1 MSKEKF
7 ETVLDYGSSKL
18 RIGIIDKNFP
28 KNKFFLDQKIID
40 DSNIDEFNFENYD
53 QKIYKLIK
61 KAEKKSNSY
70 LNDIHLMID
79 TEFFFCID
87 IALKKI
93 FNNRLVKSKDI
104 KNLLNILNS
113 LIKNHYPKYKII
125 HFIVTRIIIDKKE
138 FNNFPNNINCE
149 ELIIEVKFICL
160 PSHIVNQ
167 LSENFKSNFLS
178 IKKIYCTSYIK
189 SYCIKDYF
197 DKYENKFFFD
207 IGYERSCLVLYCDN
221 KIKLIKFFPLG
232 GNHVTKDISKIFKI
246 SMAEAEKIKK
256 NLNSLDITFSNQS
269 DEKNSISITSH
280 LKNILDKN
288 IDSELLKRVV
298 FARIDEI
305 INFIFKDM
313 DYSYLIKNNQ
323 SSVLVFTGEGSK
335 ILNKNSIFLDDKFN
349 YFNEI
354 NFFDE
359 NSTLVCDSGYKFITM
374 DKPHEISVV
383 PKKIGKYGFFEKIFN
398 YFK

>member
-1 MSKEKF
+1 MNKEKF
-7 ETVLDYGSSKL
+7 ETILDYGSSKL

-28 KNKFFLDQKIID
+28 KNKFFLDQKISD
-40 DSNIDEFNFENYD
+40 DSNIGEFNFENYD

-61 KAEKKSNSY
+61 KAEKKSNSH
-70 LNDIHLMID
+70 LNDINLMID
-79 TEFFFCID
+79 TENFFCID

-93 FNNRLVKSKDI
+93 FNNRLVQSKDI
-104 KNLLNILNS
+104 KNLLNISKS
-113 LIKNHYPKYKII
+113 LIKNHYPNYKII
-125 HFIVTRIIIDKKE
+125 HFIITRIVIDKKE
-138 FNNFPNNINCE
+138 FNYFPENIICE

-160 PSHIVNQ
+160 PNTVVNQ
-167 LSENFKSNFLS
+167 LSENFKNNFLS

-197 DKYENKFFFD
+197 EKYENKFFFD
-207 IGYERSCLVLYCDN
+207 VGYEKSCLVVYCQN

-246 SMAEAEKIKK
+246 SMIDAEKIKK
-256 NLNSLDITFSNQS
+256 NLNNSDITFSNRS
-269 DEKNSISITSH
+269 DEKNSMSINNN
-280 LKNILDKN
+280 LKNTLNKN
-288 IDSELLKRVV
+288 IDSELLKRVI
-298 FARIDEI
+298 FARIEEI
-305 INFIFKDM
+305 INFIFQDIN
-313 DYSYLIKNNQ
+313 YSYLIKNSG
-323 SSVLVFTGEGSK
+323 SSVLVFIGEGSK
-335 ILNKNSIFLDDKFN
+335 ILNKNSIFLDEKFN

-359 NSTLVCDSGYKFITM
+359 NSTLVCDSGYKFITTE
-374 DKPHEISVV
+374 KPHEISVV

>member
-1 MSKEKF
+1 MIKIF
-7 ETVLDYGSSKL
+7 L
-18 RIGIIDKNFP
+18 RII
-28 KNKFFLDQKIID
+28 FFLDQKIVD
-40 DSNIDEFNFENYD
+40 DSRIDEFNFENHG
-53 QKIYKLIK
+53 QKIYELIK
-61 KAEKKSNSY
+61 KAEKKTNSY
-70 LNDIHLMID
+70 LNDINLMID
-79 TEFFFCID
+79 TKNFFCID

-93 FNNRLVKSKDI
+93 FNNRMVKSKDI

-113 LIKNHYPKYKII
+113 LIKNHYSKYKII
-125 HFIVTRIIIDKKE
+125 HFIVTRIVIDKKE
-138 FNNFPNNINCE
+138 FNNFPENINCE

-160 PSHIVNQ
+160 PNNIVNQ

-197 DKYENKFFFD
+197 DRYENKFFFD
-207 IGYERSCLVLYCDN
+207 VGYEKSCLVVYCEN
-221 KIKLIKFFPLG
+221 KIKLVKFFPLG
-232 GNHVTKDISKIFKI
+232 GNHVTKDIAKIFKI
-246 SMAEAEKIKK
+246 SILEAEKIKK
-256 NLNSLDITFSNQS
+256 NLNNSNITFSNQS
-269 DEKNSISITSH
+269 DEKNNISITNH

-288 IDSELLKRVV
+288 INVELLKRVV

-305 INFIFKDM
+305 INFIFQDI
-313 DYSYLIKNNQ
+313 DYSYLIKNSE

-335 ILNKNSIFLDDKFN
+335 ILNKNSIFLDEKFN

-359 NSTLVCDSGYKFITM
+359 NSTLVCDSGYKFITTE
-374 DKPHEISVV
+374 KPNEISVV

-398 YFK
+398 YLK

>member
-28 KNKFFLDQKIID
+28 KNKFFLDQKLIEE
-40 DSNIDEFNFENYD
+40 SSTDEFNFENYD

-70 LNDIHLMID
+70 LNDINLLID
-79 TEFFFCID
+79 TENFFCID

-104 KNLLNILNS
+104 KNLLNVTNS
-113 LIKNHYPKYKII
+113 LIKNHYSNYKII
-125 HFIVTRIIIDKKE
+125 HFIVTRIVIDKKE
-138 FNNFPNNINCE
+138 FNNFPENINCE

-160 PSHIVNQ
+160 PTDIVNQ

-178 IKKIYCTSYIK
+178 IKKIYCASYIK

-197 DKYENKFFFD
+197 DQYENKFFFD
-207 IGYERSCLVLYCDN
+207 IGYEKSCLVVYCEN
-221 KIKLIKFFPLG
+221 KIKLVKFFPLG

-246 SMAEAEKIKK
+246 SMIEAEKIKN
-256 NLNSLDITFSNQS
+256 NLNYSDITFSNQS
-269 DEKNSISITSH
+269 DEKNSMYVGNH

-305 INFIFKDM
+305 VNFIFQDI
-313 DYSYLIKNNQ
+313 DYSYLIKNGK

-335 ILNKNSIFLDDKFN
+335 ILNKNSIFLDEKFN

-359 NSTLVCDSGYKFITM
+359 NSTLVCDSAYKFITM

>member
-1 MSKEKF
+1 MIKEKF

-18 RIGIIDKNFP
+18 RIGITDKNFP

-40 DSNIDEFNFENYD
+40 ETNINKFNFENYG
-53 QKIYKLIK
+53 QKVYELIK

-70 LNDIHLMID
+70 LNDINLMID
-79 TEFFFCID
+79 TKNFFCID

-113 LIKNHYPKYKII
+113 LIKNHYSKYKII
-125 HFIVTRIIIDKKE
+125 HFIVTRIVIDKNE
-138 FNNFPNNINCE
+138 INNFPDNINCE

-160 PSHIVNQ
+160 PSDIVNQ
-167 LSENFKSNFLS
+167 LSENFKRNFLS

-207 IGYERSCLVLYCDN
+207 VGYEKSCLVIYCEN
-221 KIKLIKFFPLG
+221 KIKLVKFFPLG
-232 GNHVTKDISKIFKI
+232 GNHITKDIARIFKI
-246 SMAEAEKIKK
+246 SMVEAEKIKK
-256 NLNSLDITFSNQS
+256 NLNNSNITFSNQS
-269 DEKNSISITSH
+269 DEKNNMSVSSH
-280 LKNILDKN
+280 LKNTLDKN
-288 IDSELLKRVV
+288 IDTELLKRVV

-305 INFIFKDM
+305 INFIFQDI
-313 DYSYLIKNNQ
+313 DYSYLIKNSE
-323 SSVLVFTGEGSK
+323 SSVLIFTGEGSK
-335 ILNKNSIFLDDKFN
+335 ILNKNSIFLDEKFN

-359 NSTLVCDSGYKFITM
+359 NSTLVCDSGYKFITT

-383 PKKIGKYGFFEKIFN
+383 PKKIGKYGFFEKVFN

>member
-28 KNKFFLDQKIID
+28 KNKFFLDQKIVD
-40 DSNIDEFNFENYD
+40 DSRIDEFNFENHG
-53 QKIYKLIK
+53 QKIYELIK

-70 LNDIHLMID
+70 LNDINLMID
-79 TEFFFCID
+79 TKNFFCID

-113 LIKNHYPKYKII
+113 LIKNHYSKYKII
-125 HFIVTRIIIDKKE
+125 HFIVTRIVIDKKE
-138 FNNFPNNINCE
+138 FNNFPDNINCE

-160 PSHIVNQ
+160 PNNIVNQ
-167 LSENFKSNFLS
+167 LLENFKSNFLS

-197 DKYENKFFFD
+197 DRYENKFFFD
-207 IGYERSCLVLYCDN
+207 IGYEKSCLVVYCKN
-221 KIKLIKFFPLG
+221 KIKLVNFFPLG
-232 GNHVTKDISKIFKI
+232 GNHVTKDIAKIFKI
-246 SMAEAEKIKK
+246 SIEEAEKIKK
-256 NLNSLDITFSNQS
+256 NLNNSNITFSNQS
-269 DEKNSISITSH
+269 DEKNNISITND
-280 LKNILDKN
+280 LKNIDV
-288 IDSELLKRVV
+288 ELLKRVV

-305 INFIFKDM
+305 INFIFQDT
-313 DYSYLIKNNQ
+313 DYSYLIKNSE
-323 SSVLVFTGEGSK
+323 SSVLVFTGEGAK
-335 ILNKNSIFLDDKFN
+335 ILDKNSILLDEKFN

-359 NSTLVCDSGYKFITM
+359 NSTLVCDSGYKFIITE
-374 DKPHEISVV
+374 KPHEISVV
-383 PKKIGKYGFFEKIFN
+383 PKKIGKHGFFEKIFN

>member
-28 KNKFFLDQKIID
+28 KNKFFLDQKLID
-40 DSNIDEFNFENYD
+40 ESNIDEFNFENYG

-61 KAEKKSNSY
+61 KAEKKSKTY
-70 LNDIHLMID
+70 LNDINLMID
-79 TEFFFCID
+79 TENFFCID

-125 HFIVTRIIIDKKE
+125 HFTVTRIIIDKKE

-207 IGYERSCLVLYCDN
+207 IGYERSCLVLYCEN

-269 DEKNSISITSH
+269 DEKNSMSITSH

-359 NSTLVCDSGYKFITM
+359 NSTPVCDSGYKFITM
-374 DKPHEISVV
+374 NKPHEISVV

>member
-18 RIGIIDKNFP
+18 RIGITDKNFP

-40 DSNIDEFNFENYD
+40 ESNIDEFNFENYG
-53 QKIYKLIK
+53 QKIYELIK

-70 LNDIHLMID
+70 LNDINLMID
-79 TEFFFCID
+79 TKNFFCID

-113 LIKNHYPKYKII
+113 LIKNHYSKYKII
-125 HFIVTRIIIDKKE
+125 HFIVTRIVIDKKE
-138 FNNFPNNINCE
+138 FNNFPDNINCE

-160 PSHIVNQ
+160 PNNIVNQ
-167 LSENFKSNFLS
+167 LLENFKSNFLS

-197 DKYENKFFFD
+197 DRYENKFFFD
-207 IGYERSCLVLYCDN
+207 IGYEKSCLVVYCKN
-221 KIKLIKFFPLG
+221 KIKLVNFFPLG
-232 GNHVTKDISKIFKI
+232 GNHVTKDIAKIFKI
-246 SMAEAEKIKK
+246 SIEEAEKIKK
-256 NLNSLDITFSNQS
+256 NLNNSNITFSNQP
-269 DEKNSISITSH
+269 DEKNNISITND
-280 LKNILDKN
+280 LKNIDV
-288 IDSELLKRVV
+288 ELLKRVV

-305 INFIFKDM
+305 INFIFQDI
-313 DYSYLIKNNQ
+313 DYSYLIKN
-323 SSVLVFTGEGSK
+323 SESTVLVFTGEGAK
-335 ILNKNSIFLDDKFN
+335 ILDKNSILLDEKFN

-359 NSTLVCDSGYKFITM
+359 NSTLVCDSGYKFITTE
-374 DKPHEISVV
+374 KPHEISVV
-383 PKKIGKYGFFEKIFN
+383 PKKISKYGFFEKIFN

>member
-28 KNKFFLDQKIID
+28 KNKFFLDQKIVD
-40 DSNIDEFNFENYD
+40 DSRIDEFNFENHG
-53 QKIYKLIK
+53 QKIYELIK

-70 LNDIHLMID
+70 LNDINLMID
-79 TEFFFCID
+79 TKNFFCID

-113 LIKNHYPKYKII
+113 LIKNHYSKYKII
-125 HFIVTRIIIDKKE
+125 HFIVTRIVIDKKE
-138 FNNFPNNINCE
+138 FNNFPDNINCE

-160 PSHIVNQ
+160 PNNIVNQ
-167 LSENFKSNFLS
+167 LLENFKSNFLS

-197 DKYENKFFFD
+197 DRYENKFFFD
-207 IGYERSCLVLYCDN
+207 IGYEKSCLVVYCKN
-221 KIKLIKFFPLG
+221 KIKLVNFFPLG
-232 GNHVTKDISKIFKI
+232 GNHVTKDIAKIFKI
-246 SMAEAEKIKK
+246 SIEEAEKIKK
-256 NLNSLDITFSNQS
+256 NLNNSNITFSNQS
-269 DEKNSISITSH
+269 DEKNNISITND
-280 LKNILDKN
+280 LKNIDV
-288 IDSELLKRVV
+288 ELLKRVV

-305 INFIFKDM
+305 INFIFQDI
-313 DYSYLIKNNQ
+313 DYSYLIKNSE
-323 SSVLVFTGEGSK
+323 SSVLVFTGEGAK
-335 ILNKNSIFLDDKFN
+335 ILDKNSILLDEKFN

-359 NSTLVCDSGYKFITM
+359 NSTLVCDSGYKFIITE
-374 DKPHEISVV
+374 KPHEISVV
-383 PKKIGKYGFFEKIFN
+383 PKKIGKHGFFEKIFN